1 MVCLPRVQAESRTL
15 MGRQHQQV
23 LGHLRLSVCSSD
35 KPRLHQGILANF
47 LRQHL
52 ENQRH
57 SSGLHAS
64 SSFPLSKP
72 RVDPAGASSL
82 ARSRWHCYQEHKNHV
97 PWGPLTPSGYGQ
109 QRPAS
114 FLRRRGGREE
124 GGPLLAGSCLR
135 HFNSR
140 GPLRS
145 FRRFLSSTD
154 IPEPGHVVLSKERLD
169 QLLLAEITEFALR
182 PSRPLT
188 LEQIAFLNETQQQ
201 PHHHPDQQQQTQS
214 HGSSSSSSTPSR
226 QGTHKAVP
234 DARHSRHH
242 QIPSRMQAASA
253 SCRAVL
259 GPGDDLTGKVEAP
272 LWNPSRG
279 PLGTGAN
286 SFAEFL
292 FHELPVRF
300 ASRVKQLESLPLF
313 HTEPLIMQVRQ
324 TYVESFKQLRT
335 SCVEDPHKF
344 HQVVLDLKRRHAPIV
359 PMVVTG
365 IRNLREVAPQF
376 FTEKFV
382 DEFLDGFFLS
392 RIGTEMLT
400 SSYLTPNGVVDMG
413 RCNNGECIMLFP
425 ECASDAER
433 LCHSHYGTCPQIE
446 IWNFNEAHFASVPQY
461 LYYILSELLKNALRA
476 TMEHYP
482 SLRAPGGDRSS
493 SYSDSKR
500 RSWPDHPDRCEAE
513 QHSRHLARNVN
524 RSKRSTT
531 RDRHNQVAP
540 HYRTANEVANPNMPP
555 VQLLVAGDDHTIS
568 IRLSDMGGGIAADAQ
583 PRIWSYMYTTAK
595 PVKYD
600 PLSGIVMSAPPVQ
613 QLVDKHAESMKQSV
627 TIGSLDFTTQ
637 AEKKELMASPLAGFG
652 CGLPLCRLYASYL
665 GGCLTIVS
673 MPVYGTDAFVHLRRI
688 GDQQEL
694 MPSNVWLKP
703 NMQGDRPADS
713 HASNHRVAPFGAP
726 RP

>member
-1 MVCLPRVQAESRTL
+1 MARLPRVQAEARTL
-15 MGRQHQQV
+15 IGRQHQQF
-23 LGHLRLSVCSSD
+23 LLAHLRRLVCSSD
-35 KPRLHQGILANF
+35 KPSRPQGLLAHFWGQQFMHQQGPL
-47 LRQHL
+47 
-52 ENQRH
+52 
-57 SSGLHAS
+57 GLHATS
-64 SSFPLSKP
+64 TFHLSNH
-72 RVDPAGASSL
+72 AGTSSL
-82 ARSRWHCYQEHKNHV
+82 SRSRWHRYQEHRNHV
-97 PWGPLTPSGYGQ
+97 PLGPLSAAGCGHP
-109 QRPAS
+109 RAAS
-114 FLRRRGGREE
+114 FLRRRGGRDE
-124 GGPLLAGSCLR
+124 GGPLLARSCLR
-135 HFNSR
+135 HFSCR
-140 GPLRS
+140 GPLKS

-154 IPEPGHVVLSKERLD
+154 TPEPGHVVLSKERLD

-201 PHHHPDQQQQTQS
+201 PHQQPDQQQQAHSNTS
-214 HGSSSSSSTPSR
+214 NGSSSTTSSNNGSSSSSTRSR
-226 QGTHKAVP
+226 QGAHTVVP
-234 DARHSRHH
+234 EGRHSRHH
-242 QIPSRMQAASA
+242 QVPSRMQPGSA

-259 GPGDDLTGKVEAP
+259 GPGEVLAAKAEIP
-272 LWNPSRG
+272 LWGPSRG

-300 ASRVKQLESLPLF
+300 ASRVKQLETLPLF

-335 SCVEDPHKF
+335 SCVEDPQKF
-344 HQVVLDLKRRHAPIV
+344 RQEPMFIV
-359 PMVVTG
+359 NDP
-365 IRNLREVAPQF
+365 
-376 FTEKFV
+376 TEKFV

-400 SSYLTPNGVVDMG
+400 SSYLTPNGVVDMACDPFKVTK
-413 RCNNGECIMLFP
+413 RAAE
-425 ECASDAER
+425 DAER

-446 IWNFNEAHFASVPQY
+446 
-461 LYYILSELLKNALRA
+461 NALRA

-482 SLRAPGGDRSS
+482 CLHAAGEDRSS
-493 SYSDSKR
+493 PSSESNR
-500 RSWPDHPDRCEAE
+500 HGWHDHPVCWESE

-524 RSKRSTT
+524 KSKRSST

-555 VQLLVAGDDHTIS
+555 VQLLVAGDDHSIS

-613 QLVDKHAESMKQSV
+613 QQVDKHADSMKQSV

-673 MPVYGTDAFVHLRRI
+673 MPVYGTDAYVHLRRI

-703 NMQGDRPADS
+703 NMHGDRPADS
-713 HASNHRVAPFGAP
+713 HASNHRGAPFGAP
-726 RP
+726 RA